1 MTAWKKKKKKKKKS
15 VYDVNPKRGMCV
27 CAWACV

>member
-1 MTAWKKKKKKKKKS
+1 
-15 VYDVNPKRGMCV
+15 VHERVCMCV